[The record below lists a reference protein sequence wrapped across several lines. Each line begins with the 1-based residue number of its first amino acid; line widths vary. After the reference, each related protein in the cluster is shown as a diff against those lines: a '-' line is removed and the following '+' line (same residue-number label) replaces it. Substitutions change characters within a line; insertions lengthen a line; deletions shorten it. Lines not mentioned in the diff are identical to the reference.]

1 MLEQRTTTGVSH
13 VMAPLQATENRR
25 SPCDRRRADD
35 RRRETHPT
43 NGAGM
48 HHEDIEALL
57 AALEIKV
64 AAAIR
69 QNEWRIKND
78 GSGWDKLVISLPGG
92 FPQQPPRT
100 KKTAATDNSRLPR
113 AAA

>member
-1 MLEQRTTTGVSH
+1 MN
-13 VMAPLQATENRR
+13 PLQATDNRR
-25 SPCDRRRADD
+25 SPCDRRRTDD
-35 RRRETHPT
+35 RRRDTHPE
-43 NGAGM
+43 NGTGM
-48 HHEDIEALL
+48 RNEEIEALL

-78 GSGWDKLVISLPGG
+78 GSGWDKLVISLPNG
-92 FPQQPPRT
+92 FPQPPRT

-113 AAA
+113 AAG